1 MSSTSSLFKP
11 LGCLL
16 EALVAS
22 FTVEAKI
29 QKEQQSR
36 LKLGILENQKCMK
49 LMPKH
54 PSKHPKTSQHIPESL
69 ILVTLIFGV
78 TRDHYGGGQAVVG
91 SVT

>member
-1 MSSTSSLFKP
+1 M
-11 LGCLL
+11 L
-16 EALVAS
+16 EEPSGEWGNFGA
-22 FTVEAKI
+22 VEAQI

-36 LKLGILENQKCMK
+36 LQLGIFLKNQKCME